1 MWELVNSTA
10 EVLTIIFHWLTLHR
24 AFAVNIQ
31 KMATF
36 SSLKL
41 KKQGKFLCSP
51 FTYLTVNQS
60 VWKVTLW
67 VPGKSLLVMWYA
79 DISWAFWHTETY
91 LYLAQPLTL
100 CPVEKKKKPSPRLLP
115 ISRGLMFPQSPLTPE
130 CCFLR
135 SHFYSM
141 PHRQQ
146 YESSLFNF
154 HRLPTHI
161 KPSQV

>member
-10 EVLTIIFHWLTLHR
+10 EVLTIIFHWFTLHR

-91 LYLAQPLTL
+91 LYLAQPLIL
-100 CPVEKKKKPSPRLLP
+100 CPVEKKKSHPQDFCQFLGALCSHSHLWLQNAASSGAISIQCHTDSNMKAPSS
-115 ISRGLMFPQSPLTPE
+115 ISTDFQLT
-130 CCFLR
+130 
-135 SHFYSM
+135 
-141 PHRQQ
+141 
-146 YESSLFNF
+146 
-154 HRLPTHI
+154 
-161 KPSQV
+161 